1 MKRIMTK
8 RLFDGIDVDGN
19 GSLDSEEMKQLFK
32 DLGLELTQDQVA
44 TVMSRIDADGSGEID
59 FDEFF
64 AWYVTSIMSG
74 EHF

>member
-19 GSLDSEEMKQLFK
+19 GALDSEEMKQLFK

-64 AWYVTSIMSG
+64 AWYCSI
-74 EHF
+74 

>member
-1 MKRIMTK
+1 MTK
-8 RLFDGIDVDGN
+8 RLFDSIDADG
-19 GSLDSEEMKQLFK
+19 GGTLDIEEMKQLFK

-64 AWYVTSIMSG
+64 AWYCSI
-74 EHF
+74 

>member
-19 GSLDSEEMKQLFK
+19 GALDSEEMKQLFK
-32 DLGLELTQDQVA
+32 DLGLELTQDQEA
-44 TVMSRIDADGSGEID
+44 TVMSRIDTDGSGEID

-64 AWYVTSIMSG
+64 AWYSSI
-74 EHF
+74 